1 MSEAYKCRLL
11 NLRITTLKT
20 MGSMFGL
27 NFFTGLGSFGAF
39 LGIVIEV
46 LVIIRSST
54 ALRRCNR
61 SYDILTDTKNIV
73 KQ

>member
-20 MGSMFGL
+20 RSMFGL

-46 LVIIRSST
+46 LVIILLVYGIKTLQSLIRY
-54 ALRRCNR
+54 LDRH
-61 SYDILTDTKNIV
+61 
-73 KQ
+73 

>member
-1 MSEAYKCRLL
+1 MSKVYECRLL

-20 MGSMFGL
+20 IGSMFGL

-46 LVIIRSST
+46 LVIILLVYGIKTLQSLIRY
-54 ALRRCNR
+54 LDRH
-61 SYDILTDTKNIV
+61 
-73 KQ
+73 

>member
-1 MSEAYKCRLL
+1 MPVAELTYN
-11 NLRITTLKT
+11 NLIKT

-46 LVIIRSST
+46 LVIILLVYGIKTLQSLIRY
-54 ALRRCNR
+54 LDRH
-61 SYDILTDTKNIV
+61 
-73 KQ
+73 

>member
-1 MSEAYKCRLL
+1 MFGLNLL

-46 LVIIRSST
+46 LVIILLVYGIKTLQSLIRY
-54 ALRRCNR
+54 LDRH
-61 SYDILTDTKNIV
+61 
-73 KQ
+73 